1 MRNRTKRDA
10 WAGSFEELLTLDSP
24 RTDCPLHFPESPPVA
39 APWTCPGCHNPP
51 SELRRLAE
59 STEPEGQHCSA
70 TRRVCEGSAAVT
82 DRQKRTVR
90 QLSAL
95 LVNHHDI
102 AGIWVAF
109 FSRCCSQDV
118 VDRRTAPSTSAT
130 SPSYALP
137 SDSISSLEILGTANV
152 LKSSLRMSCAQEEA
166 ERWIEERSEQWMALP
181 SPPALSEGEFLEL
194 TQAARR

>member
-1 MRNRTKRDA
+1 LKNSLFSHSLPPPSSCPDGARRFPNRTKRDA

-82 DRQKRTVR
+82 DRQKRIVR

-95 LVNHHDI
+95 LVSDHDI

-109 FSRCCSQDV
+109 FSRCQRYRC
-118 VDRRTAPSTSAT
+118 
-130 SPSYALP
+130 
-137 SDSISSLEILGTANV
+137 
-152 LKSSLRMSCAQEEA
+152 
-166 ERWIEERSEQWMALP
+166 
-181 SPPALSEGEFLEL
+181 
-194 TQAARR
+194 